1 MGVREA
7 YDDWSATYDTDENL
21 TRDLGQ
27 AVTRHTVGHARC
39 KSVLE
44 IGCGT
49 GKNTTLLERIGERV
63 WALDF
68 SELMLKR
75 ARAKVES
82 DRVVFLVADIAK
94 HWPYP
99 DRCADLV
106 VSTLVLEH
114 VEDLTFGFSEAF
126 RTLVEGGRL
135 FVCELHPFRQYQ
147 GERARYRTSRGTV
160 EIPAFVH
167 HLTDYQNAAAA
178 VGFKPTIFR
187 EWWHE
192 EDIDQPP
199 RLASFLFEK

>member
-7 YDDWSATYDTDENL
+7 YDDWSATYDKDENL
-21 TRDLGQ
+21 TRDLDE
-27 AVTRHTVGHARC
+27 AVTRDTLGDTRC

-49 GKNTTLLERIGERV
+49 GKNTTLLKSVGERV

-68 SELMLKR
+68 SERMLKR
-75 ARAKVES
+75 AKAKVES

-94 HWPYP
+94 NWPCR

-114 VEDLTFGFSEAF
+114 VEDLSFVFSEAS
-126 RTLVEGGRL
+126 RTLVEGGWF

-147 GERARYRTSRGTV
+147 GEKARCQTSQGTV
-160 EIPAFVH
+160 EIRAFVH
-167 HLTDYQNAAAA
+167 HLRDYQNAAAG
-178 VGFKPTIFR
+178 VGLKPTIFR

-192 EDIDQPP
+192 EDRDQPP